1 MYFVGRL
8 LTFRAAVTG
17 RKEELA
23 QLRPKYHRSMKVD
36 PNSATAYRMSA
47 KRAIQCA
54 LSSRHSRFAVW
65 PDAQSDYEFIV
76 LEI

>member
-1 MYFVGRL
+1 VYFVGRL

-47 KRAIQCA
+47 KRAIQN
-54 LSSRHSRFAVW
+54 
-65 PDAQSDYEFIV
+65 V
-76 LEI
+76 LKEAEIKYAY